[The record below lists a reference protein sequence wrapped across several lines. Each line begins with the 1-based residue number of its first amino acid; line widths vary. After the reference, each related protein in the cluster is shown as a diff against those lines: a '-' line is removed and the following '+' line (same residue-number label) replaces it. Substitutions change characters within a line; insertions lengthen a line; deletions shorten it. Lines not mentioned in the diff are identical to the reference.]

1 MAGVT
6 DVPFRELAWRY
17 GAGYLVSEMV
27 SAKADLW
34 NTDKSRLRRQRVEG
48 ARPFVV
54 QIAGGDPETVAE
66 GACRHW
72 RAGAEII
79 DINFGCPAK
88 KVCRKAAGSQL
99 LKDEKLVARIA
110 RATVAAVPVPVTVKM
125 RTGWSQEMKNGVRI
139 ARILEAE
146 GIAAIV
152 VHGRTRA
159 CRFKG
164 AAEYDTV
171 AEIKSQLSIPVFA
184 NGDINSP
191 ERAAAVLSY
200 TKADGVMIGRGALG
214 APWLLGQIAAGAKLE
229 PSMEEKLG
237 IMLEH
242 VASLHRFYGESGVR
256 VARKHVQW
264 YLTKMN
270 QDSLEETLRDD
281 LRAFNKLEDASAQLD
296 HLLDLGG
303 KIAA

>member
-6 DVPFRELAWRY
+6 DVPFRELAWRF

-110 RATVAAVPVPVTVKM
+110 RAAVQAVPVPVTVKM
-125 RTGWSQEMKNGVRI
+125 RTGWSQEMKNGARI

-146 GIAAIV
+146 GITAIV

-184 NGDINSP
+184 NGDINTP
-191 ERAAAVLSY
+191 EHATAVLSY

-214 APWLLGQIAAGAKLE
+214 APWLLGQIAAATTE
-229 PSMEEKLG
+229 PSMEKKFG

-256 VARKHVQW
+256 IARKHVQW
-264 YLTKMN
+264 YLTKMKH
-270 QDSLEETLRDD
+270 DSLEENLRDD
-281 LRAFNKLEDASAQLD
+281 IRAFNKLEDASAQLD
-296 HLLDLGG
+296 HLLALGG